1 METINERSWE
11 LFDDEREKLN
21 RLVLDAVRQKK
32 PINSDKILKQ
42 DAAVHSAYIEFRKTS
57 NEYA

>member
-42 DAAVHSAYIEFRKTS
+42 DAAVHSAYI
-57 NEYA
+57 

>member
-42 DAAVHSAYIEFRKTS
+42 DAAVYSAYIEFRKTS
-57 NEYA
+57 NENA